1 MESAELELVT
11 EEERDQIEDLRAEL
25 MDLISGHGAGSSQA
39 QLHKDDGTLL
49 RFIQARSTVDESA
62 AMYRESM
69 RWREEVKIDEIWAS
83 RQGRREDMSKVVQLA
98 EKVFYGTALSGEH
111 GSTLEGGPIMF
122 DRMGKVDLNCIASCP
137 GLEDEVCNS
146 YMAYLEGVWRKAR
159 SCKGGRG
166 KALVVVDL
174 SGLSTSHLRHIGII
188 KRIAQ
193 IGPPRYPET
202 TCGVALIRGPWVL
215 SGVYKIISPILPEN
229 TRRKIMIWG
238 SDYLAKLREKLPEE
252 HIPTYIGGTKW
263 AGEQVDHPAAL
274 IMEKSQTIELA
285 DWEKAVEEEALA
297 KAMEGASLEPGGK
310 KGDFVV
316 EKQDEDI
323 DLSEVPGGQI
333 RFKGA
338 RNSIVVTKEEAARLR
353 GGEKETK
360 GNFVVE
366 KQDSNINLS
375 EVPGGQIR
383 FQGARNSISVTKE
396 AVAKIRQQNLK

>member
-1 MESAELELVT
+1 MT
-11 EEERDQIEDLRAEL
+11 LRL
-25 MDLISGHGAGSSQA
+25 FFSS
-39 QLHKDDGTLL
+39 
-49 RFIQARSTVDESA
+49 F
-62 AMYRESM
+62 
-69 RWREEVKIDEIWAS
+69 
-83 RQGRREDMSKVVQLA
+83 
-98 EKVFYGTALSGEH
+98 
-111 GSTLEGGPIMF
+111 
-122 DRMGKVDLNCIASCP
+122 
-137 GLEDEVCNS
+137 
-146 YMAYLEGVWRKAR
+146 
-159 SCKGGRG
+159 
-166 KALVVVDL
+166 
-174 SGLSTSHLRHIGII
+174 
-188 KRIAQ
+188 RIAQ

-238 SDYLAKLREKLPEE
+238 SDYIAKLREKLPEE

-316 EKQDEDI
+316 EKQDENI

-366 KQDSNINLS
+366 KQVRTKTTRTRPKPMRSEATRCIGHVYSPLFLTRSNNHQDSNINLS

-396 AVAKIRQQNLK
+396 AAAKIREQNLK